1 MKLTKDIVKFNKIEL
16 ENKVHLNPCESFEGI
31 RKE

>member
-16 ENKVHLNPCESFEGI
+16 ENKVHLNLKRVEEE
-31 RKE
+31 K